1 MKEFPLPIIP
11 YLYRLIVRTRIWTLS
26 PTFEFWTKSLLCLRK
41 VTSVPEIKA
50 RCEFNECCLV
60 STSLNSCLAAS
71 ENKDELV
78 FFELKSPDGIS
89 ASNRGQHQLCCCW
102 SVKCT
107 KYCLKLMR
115 DGGGLLLACVATETK
130 KRVGDISSSNSR
142 EFTI

>member
-1 MKEFPLPIIP
+1 M
-11 YLYRLIVRTRIWTLS
+11 S

-78 FFELKSPDGIS
+78 FFELKSPDGIDQQQRAAS
-89 ASNRGQHQLCCCW
+89 A
-102 SVKCT
+102 
-107 KYCLKLMR
+107 
-115 DGGGLLLACVATETK
+115 LLLLISEVHKILPKADARWWWATTCL
-130 KRVGDISSSNSR
+130 RCDGDEKTR
-142 EFTI
+142 G